1 MEGLADVA
9 SAVMLIAV
17 LVLAAKGVRKKI
29 PLWNRFY
36 VPTSVLAGLLALCLG
51 PQVAGRLYPEGNYLS
66 HGIFPAR
73 VMDVWEHMP
82 GVLAAF
88 VFAGVFIGRPLT
100 SREEAWRSGG
110 PRAAL
115 GFTISLGQMALGLLV
130 ALLVLGP
137 LSGFNPLGG
146 LLVEISMSG
155 GYATAAG
162 LADTFKT
169 LGFEEGR
176 DFAQALATT
185 GLIMSLVLGTFLVNR
200 ALRSNPGSVSRLEPA
215 HGQEQYELSALQDNE
230 GTRGKHEGDFVS
242 DPLTLHLALFVVAMI
257 FGQILRHL
265 LIAVETYT
273 YGRVTG
279 EIVQHLPLFPM
290 ALLGGL
296 LLQWL
301 LKAMGREKHVSR
313 ESINRISGFLLDCII
328 VSGLA
333 TVSLAPFREHWA
345 SLLILMSVGIL
356 WTLFCL
362 FVLAP
367 RVFGDTRTESLVG
380 DLGQA
385 GCGAPSGLLLTH
397 IADPENQGV
406 SLEEFCGK
414 QLLYATAL
422 GGGLVSALS
431 MPLCARMGPVPL
443 VILLCLA
450 TVVVTVI
457 GRWKFG
463 PSLKAG
469 GV

>member
-1 MEGLADVA
+1 V
-9 SAVMLIAV
+9 
-17 LVLAAKGVRKKI
+17 
-29 PLWNRFY
+29 
-36 VPTSVLAGLLALCLG
+36 
-51 PQVAGRLYPEGNYLS
+51 
-66 HGIFPAR
+66 
-73 VMDVWEHMP
+73 
-82 GVLAAF
+82 
-88 VFAGVFIGRPLT
+88 
-100 SREEAWRSGG
+100 WRSGG

-169 LGFEEGR
+169 LGFEEGG

-185 GLIMSLVLGTFLVNR
+185 GLITSLVLGTFLVNR
-200 ALRSNPGSVSRLEPA
+200 ALRSNPGSVARLESA
-215 HGQEQYELSALQDNE
+215 HGQERYELSALHENE
-230 GTRGKHEGDFVS
+230 GLKSKNEDDRVS

-257 FGQILRHL
+257 FGQVLRHL
-265 LIAVETYT
+265 LIAFEKYT
-273 YGRVTG
+273 YGRFTG

-301 LKAMGREKHVSR
+301 LKAMDKDKHVSR
-313 ESINRISGFLLDCII
+313 ESVNRISGFLLDCIV
-328 VSGLA
+328 VSGIA

-345 SLLILMSVGIL
+345 SLLVLMSVGIM
-356 WTLFCL
+356 WTVFCL
-362 FVLAP
+362 LVLAP
-367 RVFGDTRTESLVG
+367 RVFGDIRVESLAG

-385 GCGAPSGLLLTH
+385 GCGAPSGLLLTR
-397 IADPENQGV
+397 IADPESRGAFI
-406 SLEEFCGK
+406 EAYCCK
-414 QLLYATAL
+414 QVLYAMVL

-431 MPLCARMGPVPL
+431 MPLCARTGPVPL
-443 VILLCLA
+443 VVVLVLA
-450 TVVVTVI
+450 TVVVTVL
-457 GRWKFG
+457 GSWKFG